1 MDASALEAT
10 GSKDEDEDEQKNN
23 AFADDLLPYDE
34 EDIRKGESGGASS
47 SSSSERLNPG
57 EAQADLIDPGDA
69 ASPLQ
74 QYHSTAQRPA
84 LDLDSIRIDEK
95 ELHEISKSSRE
106 QQEKRTSK
114 HNEFNSELMTII
126 GSINLRAK
134 ELKTKFSINTAG
146 VQAGEA
152 PGGAGSDLNSASGL
166 PVESAQSIPVMDVNR
181 DSLSYSQ
188 NSKRA
193 NTNRTG
199 GHHRRLTDDRSS
211 VNGEDEEDPLKAV
224 ALDLSSEANEMD
236 EKSIND
242 NIPKK
247 YSNLDQTIIIGEME
261 EGNIF
266 DDLRMSKSVALEQA
280 DKGSELTR

>member
-1 MDASALEAT
+1 MS
-10 GSKDEDEDEQKNN
+10 
-23 AFADDLLPYDE
+23 
-34 EDIRKGESGGASS
+34 
-47 SSSSERLNPG
+47 
-57 EAQADLIDPGDA
+57 
-69 ASPLQ
+69 
-74 QYHSTAQRPA
+74 
-84 LDLDSIRIDEK
+84 
-95 ELHEISKSSRE
+95 
-106 QQEKRTSK
+106 
-114 HNEFNSELMTII
+114 II

-134 ELKTKFSINTAG
+134 ELKAQCNIGPEGGKQG
-146 VQAGEA
+146 GEA
-152 PGGAGSDLNSASGL
+152 QGGAGSDLSSAGG
-166 PVESAQSIPVMDVNR
+166 PPAESVQSIPIQMMEVNR

-199 GHHRRLTDDRSS
+199 LHHRRLTDDGSS
-211 VNGEDEEDPLKAV
+211 VTGDDEEDPLKAV

-266 DDLRMSKSVALEQA
+266 DDLRMSKSVALE
-280 DKGSELTR
+280 

>member
-1 MDASALEAT
+1 M
-10 GSKDEDEDEQKNN
+10 
-23 AFADDLLPYDE
+23 
-34 EDIRKGESGGASS
+34 
-47 SSSSERLNPG
+47 
-57 EAQADLIDPGDA
+57 
-69 ASPLQ
+69 
-74 QYHSTAQRPA
+74 
-84 LDLDSIRIDEK
+84 
-95 ELHEISKSSRE
+95 
-106 QQEKRTSK
+106 
-114 HNEFNSELMTII
+114 M
-126 GSINLRAK
+126 
-134 ELKTKFSINTAG
+134 
-146 VQAGEA
+146 V
-152 PGGAGSDLNSASGL
+152 
-166 PVESAQSIPVMDVNR
+166 VNR

-199 GHHRRLTDDRSS
+199 EHHRRLTDDRSS
-211 VNGEDEEDPLKAV
+211 VTGDDEEDPLKAV